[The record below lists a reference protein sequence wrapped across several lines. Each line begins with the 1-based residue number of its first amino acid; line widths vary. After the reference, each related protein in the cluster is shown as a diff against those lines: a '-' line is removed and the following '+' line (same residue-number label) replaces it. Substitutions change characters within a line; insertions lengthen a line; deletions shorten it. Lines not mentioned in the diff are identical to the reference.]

1 MVTTQQFLLV
11 PPCFNTLSVPLFYY
25 ISFFWKNEII
35 KHSKELRAGGGGG
48 GVLKPRWSKKPLA
61 YYNNHGFFLLSEK
74 RSRAERCTIEA

>member
-1 MVTTQQFLLV
+1 MVTTQQSSLLQYSE
-11 PPCFNTLSVPLFYY
+11 CASLLLYL
-25 ISFFWKNEII
+25 FFWKNEII
-35 KHSKELRAGGGGG
+35 KHSKELRAGGG